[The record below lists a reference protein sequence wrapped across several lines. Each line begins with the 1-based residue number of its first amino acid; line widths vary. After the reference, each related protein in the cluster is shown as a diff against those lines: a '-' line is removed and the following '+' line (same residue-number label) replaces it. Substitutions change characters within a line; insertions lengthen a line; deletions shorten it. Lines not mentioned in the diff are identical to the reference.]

1 MKGRNDMYLTARSI
15 TLCAVVSLLIAA
27 CGSSPPVR
35 YFALSPMDSEQRQD
49 LDDAVTLGVGPIRFP
64 EYLNRSQI
72 VTRGAGSEL
81 EVDDYSRWAEP
92 LTQALLRVV
101 SADVDNM
108 MNGVMVITFPWE
120 AVVHNDV
127 DYRLVGEVTR
137 FDADRSGRVVL
148 DIQWAISDVSAEEV
162 AVPPRRRKY
171 ETRAAGSDD
180 PANVASAM
188 NDALAMFS
196 RDVVSEMEK
205 VLQQ

>member
-1 MKGRNDMYLTARSI
+1 MYLTARSI

-35 YFALSPMDSEQRQD
+35 YFALSPMDSVQQQD
-49 LDDAVTLGVGPIRFP
+49 PDDSVTLGVGPLRLP

-72 VTRGAGSEL
+72 VTRGGGSEL
-81 EVDDYSRWAEP
+81 EVDEFSRWAEP
-92 LTQALLRVV
+92 LTQAFHRVV
-101 SADVDNM
+101 STDVDNM

-127 DYRLVGEVTR
+127 DYRLIGEVTR

-148 DIQWAISDVSAEEV
+148 DIQWVIADVSAAV
-162 AVPPRRRKY
+162 AVTPRRSRY
-171 ETRAAGSDD
+171 ETRAARPDD
-180 PANVASAM
+180 PAIVVSAM

-196 RDVVSEMEK
+196 RDVASELEAI
-205 VLQQ
+205 LQD

>member
-1 MKGRNDMYLTARSI
+1 MKGKNDMYLTARSI

-35 YFALSPMDSEQRQD
+35 YFALSPMDSVQQQD
-49 LDDAVTLGVGPIRFP
+49 PDDSVTLGVGPLRLP

-72 VTRGAGSEL
+72 VTRGGGSEL
-81 EVDDYSRWAEP
+81 EVDEFSRWAEP
-92 LTQALLRVV
+92 LTQAFHRVV
-101 SADVDNM
+101 STDVDNM

-127 DYRLVGEVTR
+127 DYRLLGEVTR

-148 DIQWAISDVSAEEV
+148 DIQWTISDVSAGV
-162 AVPPRRRKY
+162 AMPPRRSRY
-171 ETRAAGSDD
+171 ETRAARSDD
-180 PANVASAM
+180 PAIVASAM

-196 RDVVSEMEK
+196 RDVVSELEM